1 MDYVPNKKTVMVFA
15 IALELLL
22 DEAKDLLKA
31 AGLGFSDSSKFD
43 MIISFFL
50 KNKIYD
56 VFEIYEVLFTYEQP
70 LIGE

>member
-1 MDYVPNKKTVMVFA
+1 MVFA